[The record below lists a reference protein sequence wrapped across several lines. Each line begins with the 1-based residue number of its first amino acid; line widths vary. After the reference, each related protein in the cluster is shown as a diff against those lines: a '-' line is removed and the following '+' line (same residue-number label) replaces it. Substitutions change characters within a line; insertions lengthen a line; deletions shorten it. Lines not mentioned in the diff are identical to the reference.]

1 MGSNPI
7 FRSSRSGGI
16 GRRDSLKNCW
26 GATPVLVRARPS
38 ALNYRRTH
46 TQRDY
51 PRSSSDHLEEDTHT
65 ADQRSHQEHHQYIE
79 YPAHYTGADGTPR
92 REV

>member
-1 MGSNPI
+1 VGSNPI

-38 ALNYRRTH
+38 ALSYIQ
-46 TQRDY
+46 TQPDN
-51 PRSSSDHLEEDTHT
+51 SSSHSGRLANGILYHFYSDRL
-65 ADQRSHQEHHQYIE
+65 SI
-79 YPAHYTGADGTPR
+79 
-92 REV
+92 

>member
-26 GATPVLVRARPS
+26 GATLVLVRARPS
-38 ALNYRRTH
+38 ALSYIQ
-46 TQRDY
+46 TQPDN
-51 PRSSSDHLEEDTHT
+51 PNSPSDRLANGILNHFYSGRL
-65 ADQRSHQEHHQYIE
+65 SI
-79 YPAHYTGADGTPR
+79 
-92 REV
+92 